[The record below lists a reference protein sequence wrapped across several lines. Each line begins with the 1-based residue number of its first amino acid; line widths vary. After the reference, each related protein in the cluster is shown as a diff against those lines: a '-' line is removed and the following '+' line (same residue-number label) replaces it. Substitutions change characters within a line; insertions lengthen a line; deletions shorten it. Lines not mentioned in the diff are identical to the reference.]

1 MATRSGVLI
10 VVVREKKQRPLAVH
24 RRRNH
29 SNKNSL
35 FTSQPDLPALRR
47 ALQRDG
53 AGARQEECVRREN
66 GFSLASFFP
75 CLSKRPLKL
84 TSFSLPR
91 LEKKKKK
98 NVFSSGAAQQ
108 AELSKTASSFAETF
122 KQEVKKGLDEVAK
135 QQQPPKGGGGG
146 GL

>member
-1 MATRSGVLI
+1 
-10 VVVREKKQRPLAVH
+10 
-24 RRRNH
+24 
-29 SNKNSL
+29 
-35 FTSQPDLPALRR
+35 
-47 ALQRDG
+47 
-53 AGARQEECVRREN
+53 
-66 GFSLASFFP
+66 
-75 CLSKRPLKL
+75 LSKRPLKL

-98 NVFSSGAAQQ
+98 KVFSSGAAQQ